1 MLSSSSLHHPTPIH
15 DVDGL
20 IALDGVQIVVS
31 RDLRDLTLVDRL
43 ADAID
48 AIVHENAARR
58 TRIQAGVTSEGRRR
72 VEAEHAANIASHR
85 ATLGVILDAML
96 ADGTEISVAIEI
108 CPVFDAFAI
117 GQVRMGSIFVYP
129 AVTPATH

>member
-15 DVDGL
+15 EIDGL

-72 VEAEHAANIASHR
+72 IDAEHAVNIARHR
-85 ATLGVILDAML
+85 ATLEAVVDAML
-96 ADGTEISVAIEI
+96 AAGTELSVAIEI
-108 CPVFDAFAI
+108 CPILDAFAA
-117 GQVRMGSIFVYP
+117 GPLRMGSIFVYP
-129 AVTPATH
+129 AVTPIPH